1 MIKKSFFNKHHKR
14 LVLEA
19 VVKAAICGLLAG
31 FCANFLAALASWIF
45 DFGGIWF
52 AIGIGA
58 AVAVIIGVTLFF
70 AKFRPSV
77 QDLAHR
83 VDRLGLEERMVTM
96 LHLQQDDSY
105 IAKLQRENAQA
116 HLKDVEDRKLRMR
129 LPKAI
134 SILAAIAMVLGCGM
148 TTVAGLAAQDI
159 IAGGDELI
167 NPDDPL
173 EEYLPITY
181 LVEGE
186 GYLEGE
192 TDQLV
197 LPGEDTTPVVAVPED
212 GWVFT
217 GWDDGGK
224 SPERFEENVQSGA
237 VYIALF
243 EEIGEDGEGG
253 EGDGEG
259 QNGDNNNQEG
269 DQAADVPAGGENNSD
284 SQQGGQGNEGSGQG
298 SDTDKENGGTGEGE
312 EKGEGKGDGK
322 GNGAGG
328 KWDESNQFLDGTQYY
343 GDHKDEYYQWA
354 QDYMDE
360 NGDIPPEMQEFFKNY
375 FNGI

>member
-1 MIKKSFFNKHHKR
+1 
-14 LVLEA
+14 
-19 VVKAAICGLLAG
+19 
-31 FCANFLAALASWIF
+31 
-45 DFGGIWF
+45 
-52 AIGIGA
+52 
-58 AVAVIIGVTLFF
+58 
-70 AKFRPSV
+70 
-77 QDLAHR
+77 
-83 VDRLGLEERMVTM
+83 MVTM

-298 SDTDKENGGTGEGE
+298 SDNDKENGGTGEGE